1 MTVPPDPAPAH
12 PPRRPL
18 LTGGFWVMMVFCALC
33 LLAAAAVV
41 GLGPRLWAVRPAS
54 PAGPSPA
61 AAPAA
66 PLVYAPPATLAAG
79 PAAPP
84 DVGALAGRVA
94 ALETNEG
101 RTMNAAASALAV
113 SALAE
118 AAAGPQPFASQL
130 TAFSRLLPS
139 SPDVIALA
147 PLAQQGAPT
156 REQLAASLNDLAGQ
170 VAIAARAPGRDADVG
185 ARLLYALSRV
195 VSVRRVDP
203 GASGVDAAL
212 ARAQRRADDGDLAGA
227 LAAMDGLPA
236 STRATL
242 GPWRERATRRIEI
255 DRRIAALRAQAL
267 NDLAAAPRP

>member
-1 MTVPPDPAPAH
+1 MTVPPDPAPAR

-41 GLGPRLWAVRPAS
+41 VLGPRLWAVRQAVQAAPA
-54 PAGPSPA
+54 PA
-61 AAPAA
+61 AAPAT
-66 PLVYAPPATLAAG
+66 PLVYSPPAAIAAA

-113 SALAE
+113 SSLAE
-118 AAAGPQPFASQL
+118 AAAGPRPFAAQM

-170 VAIAARAPGRDADVG
+170 AAIAARAPGRDADVG
-185 ARLLYALSRV
+185 SRLLYALSRI
-195 VSVRRVDP
+195 VSVRRIDA

-212 ARAQRRADDGDLAGA
+212 ARAQRLADDGDTAGA
-227 LAAMDGLPA
+227 LAAMEGLPPA
-236 STRATL
+236 ARGAL
-242 GPWRERATRRIEI
+242 GPWREQASRRIEI
-255 DRRIAALRAQAL
+255 DKRIAALRAQAL
-267 NDLAAAPRP
+267 NDLATVQKS